1 MNKTL
6 ILVPALAALLGVP
19 AFAGEARVY
28 GGEMPGGEAV
38 PVAQAIANVEQHV
51 DQPGKFAGRIT
62 QVCQKMGCWLILEDD
77 GRHARVMARDHAYGV
92 PTDSSGRAEVHGVL
106 EVRELSQEQADHFAE
121 DAGQQG
127 DVDLR
132 EYRIVADSIALLD

>member
-1 MNKTL
+1 MNK
-6 ILVPALAALLGVP
+6 ILVLALAGLLSLPALA
-19 AFAGEARVY
+19 GESRVY
-28 GGEMPGGEAV
+28 GGGMPAGEAV
-38 PVAQAIANVEQHV
+38 PVSRAIAAAEQHAG
-51 DQPGKFAGRIT
+51 QPGKFAGRIT

-77 GRHARVMARDHAYGV
+77 GQHARVMARDHAWGV
-92 PTDSSGRAEVHGVL
+92 PTDSTGRAEVHGVL

-127 DVDLR
+127 EVALR